1 MQMQYE
7 KIGEVMVVRLL
18 DRRVDASVAADFKE
32 RMAGLINEGNT
43 LVVLDME
50 QVDFIDSSGLGAI
63 VSSLKLIGRK
73 GDLVISGLNRTV
85 LSMFKLTRMDRV
97 FRIFQDK
104 DEAVRS
110 LSG

>member
-1 MQMQYE
+1 MQMQHE

-32 RMAGLINEGNT
+32 RMAGFINEGNT